1 MNMQKE
7 LNHRLFIQREE
18 QTSHIEYKEEYGYYD
33 NIVAGNLEAVRQRFS
48 DPENEHQYNSPG
60 YGRLSENPIR
70 NTRYHFI
77 LQLFKR
83 QSVKTLNL

>member
-1 MNMQKE
+1 MLMNMKKE

-60 YGRLSENPIR
+60 Y
-70 NTRYHFI
+70 
-77 LQLFKR
+77 
-83 QSVKTLNL
+83 

>member
-1 MNMQKE
+1 MLMNMQKE

-48 DPENEHQYNSPG
+48 DPENEH
-60 YGRLSENPIR
+60 
-70 NTRYHFI
+70 
-77 LQLFKR
+77 
-83 QSVKTLNL
+83 